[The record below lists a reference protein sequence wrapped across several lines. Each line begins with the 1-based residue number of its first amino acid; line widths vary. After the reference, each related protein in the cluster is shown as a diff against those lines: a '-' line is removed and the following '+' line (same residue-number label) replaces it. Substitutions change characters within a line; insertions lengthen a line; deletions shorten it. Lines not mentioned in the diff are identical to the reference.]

1 MKEKDFEKQ
10 VKDYLQKHGCW
21 ILKTWSNGIQRKGV
35 PDLLVCCKGYFVAV
49 ELKAENGHPSD
60 LQLWNVEK
68 IRKAGGIAVV
78 LYPDEF
84 EAFKQLIEYLEHGV
98 IQAAYNLQFGFRKGE

>member
-1 MKEKDFEKQ
+1 MKEKQFENHVKEYLKQ
-10 VKDYLQKHGCW
+10 HGCW

-49 ELKAENGHPSD
+49 ELKAEDGHASD
-60 LQLWNVEK
+60 LQQWNIEK
-68 IRKAGGIAVV
+68 IRKSGGIALV

-98 IQAAYNLQFGFRKGE
+98 YAAAFNLQYSFRKGD